1 MRVDTPTITRNDGSN
16 LVCLLS
22 ICRHPAPRLKVG
34 RAVVAIP
41 GEDRIR
47 ESKPMHRFFLL
58 AFPTHWTVGGSP
70 VGEGTKSPFPCLSAF
85 NMTAKGRGR
94 ETNTPEDLSN
104 VRLTP
109 SRSLRTDHRL
119 VTIGKPD
126 GARGEEIARDTFF
139 TVAATARRAS
149 PSSVYTRSTAPCHVP
164 LQKIAWDRKKD
175 G

>member
-1 MRVDTPTITRNDGSN
+1 
-16 LVCLLS
+16 
-22 ICRHPAPRLKVG
+22 
-34 RAVVAIP
+34 
-41 GEDRIR
+41 
-47 ESKPMHRFFLL
+47 
-58 AFPTHWTVGGSP
+58 
-70 VGEGTKSPFPCLSAF
+70 VGEGAKSPFPCLSAF

-139 TVAATARRAS
+139 YRGRYGS
-149 PSSVYTRSTAPCHVP
+149 PGIAVSRIHANHRSLPCPSAKDRVG
-164 LQKIAWDRKKD
+164 QKKRWLGGLDL
-175 G
+175 